1 MSASASDSTLS
12 FIENPSVSSTSRE
25 DIDSLP
31 ESLDNSNSD
40 SDDGDSSDYS
50 DAEREWRE
58 SLQQLELLLSMVV
71 VPYLGKYVGR
81 KCAYWGESCSQACW
95 HYYIVHCGILPPM
108 WLTLFMGP
116 GWAKFMR
123 WKYPV
128 EVVVTS
134 KTASIV
140 AGGSVAALSPL

>member
-1 MSASASDSTLS
+1 MSESVSDSTLS
-12 FIENPSVSSTSRE
+12 FIENPSTPSDSR
-25 DIDSLP
+25 DDVDSLP
-31 ESLDNSNSD
+31 GSLDSSD
-40 SDDGDSSDYS
+40 SGSDGGSSDYS

-58 SLQQLELLLSMVV
+58 SLQQLELLLSMVI

-81 KCAYWGESCSQACW
+81 RCAYW
-95 HYYIVHCGILPPM
+95 
-108 WLTLFMGP
+108 

-134 KTASIV
+134 NTASIG
-140 AGGSVAALSPL
+140 AGAVAALSPL

>member
-1 MSASASDSTLS
+1 MSASVSDSTLS
-12 FIENPSVSSTSRE
+12 FIEDPSTSSTSRA

-31 ESLDNSNSD
+31 ESLDSD
-40 SDDGDSSDYS
+40 SDSDSDEGSSDYS

-81 KCAYWGESCSQACW
+81 KCAYWG
-95 HYYIVHCGILPPM
+95 
-108 WLTLFMGP
+108 
-116 GWAKFMR
+116 WAKFMR

-128 EVVVTS
+128 EIVVTS
-134 KTASIV
+134 KAATIG
-140 AGGSVAALSPL
+140 AGAVAALSPL